1 MTARSAGSA
10 ADGAS
15 GTISIGEV
23 LQLLK
28 REFPDVTISK
38 IRFLE
43 SEGLI
48 TPERTPSGYRRF
60 TTQDVERLRSVLTLQ
75 RDQYLPLKVIREAL
89 DEELDVPGSASAS
102 TVGTGMRPE
111 DFRPGAGRVRLTRE
125 ELAETADL
133 EQDFVAQL
141 EDIGVVWAS
150 PAGHYDEDALAIAQV
165 ISRLSSFGIEPR
177 HLRSF
182 RVVTDRE
189 TGVIEQMATP
199 YSQPRDR
206 DGRARQQE
214 TIRELAALFVQLHA
228 ALLRADLI
236 RGGRA

>member
-1 MTARSAGSA
+1 MSSRSTSA
-10 ADGAS
+10 PAS
-15 GTISIGEV
+15 VAGTISIGEV

-28 REFPDVTISK
+28 REYPDVTISK

-43 SEGLI
+43 AEGLI

-60 TTQDVERLRSVLTLQ
+60 SQVDIDRLRSILTLQ

-89 DEELDVPGSASAS
+89 DKDEADQAVDAPVSASGS
-102 TVGTGMRPE
+102 GMRPE
-111 DFRPGAGRVRLTRE
+111 DFRPGAGRLRMTRE
-125 ELAETADL
+125 ELAL
-133 EQDFVAQL
+133 ESGLTEAYLAQM
-141 EDIGVVWAS
+141 EDIGIIWVT
-150 PAGHYDEDALAIAQV
+150 PTGHYDEDALAIASV
-165 ISRLSSFGIEPR
+165 VSRLSGFGFEPR

-214 TIRELAALFVQLHA
+214 TIRELASLFVQLHG
-228 ALLRADLI
+228 ALLRAELI
-236 RGGRA
+236 RTGRA

>member
-1 MTARSAGSA
+1 MSERAAGSA
-10 ADGAS
+10 AGAS
-15 GTISIGEV
+15 AGTISIGEV

-28 REFPDVTISK
+28 RDFPDVTISK

-43 SEGLI
+43 SEGLV

-60 TTQDVERLRSVLTLQ
+60 SQQDVERLRSVLTLQ
-75 RDQYLPLKVIREAL
+75 RDQYLPLKVIRDAL
-89 DEELDVPGSASAS
+89 DEESATPSPLSAPMGS
-102 TVGTGMRPE
+102 GTRPE
-111 DFRPGAGRVRLTRE
+111 DFRPGAGRVRMTRE
-125 ELAETADL
+125 ELAEQVGLD
-133 EQDFVAQL
+133 QGFVAQL
-141 EDIGVVWAS
+141 EEVGVVWAS
-150 PAGHYDEDALAIAQV
+150 PAGHYDEDALAISEIIA
-165 ISRLSSFGIEPR
+165 RLSSFGIEPR

-228 ALLRADLI
+228 ALLRAELI
-236 RGGRA
+236 RGGHA